1 MMDIQYSTALIAS
14 IEHKHLLL
22 DTNVFR
28 DAVSKPSVF
37 FDFFK
42 DLRKAD
48 VTLTTI
54 DFVKYELMKGSS
66 SEVKYKDKEESVNTI
81 IDAVIPVVPETYQLV
96 YKLIQRYGIA
106 GTAVNITDL
115 FLGAILMQY
124 KGNIY
129 LMTRD
134 TSDFIQSIFDLSFV
148 VNIPFN
154 KGIFTYGIY
163 QYTK

>member
-1 MMDIQYSTALIAS
+1 MDIQYSPTLIAS

-28 DAVSKPSVF
+28 DAVNKPSVF
-37 FDFFK
+37 FDFFN

-48 VTLTTI
+48 ITLGTI

-66 SEVKYKDKEESVNTI
+66 SDVKYKEKEESVNNI

-96 YKLIQRYGIA
+96 YKLIQKYGID
-106 GTAVNITDL
+106 GTALSISDL

-124 KGNIY
+124 KRNIY

-134 TSDFIQSIFDLSFV
+134 TSDFIQSIFDLAFV
-148 VNIPFN
+148 VNIPIN

>member
-1 MMDIQYSTALIAS
+1 MMDIQFSTALIAS

-37 FDFFK
+37 SDFFNS
-42 DLRKAD
+42 LRKAD
-48 VTLTTI
+48 VTLATI

-66 SEVKYKDKEESVNTI
+66 SDGKYKDKEESVKTI
-81 IDAVIPVVPETYQLV
+81 IDAVIPIVPETYKLV
-96 YKLIQRYGIA
+96 YKLIQRYGID
-106 GTAVNITDL
+106 GTAVSIVDL

-124 KGNIY
+124 KQNIY

-134 TSDFIQSIFDLSFV
+134 TSDFLQSIFDLTFV
-148 VNIPFN
+148 VNIPN
-154 KGIFTYGIY
+154 SKGIFTYGIY
-163 QYTK
+163 QYKE